1 MASCCENKSC
11 ELDALRQNQGR
22 VLKWVLAINAFM
34 FVIEYTTGIIAHSTA
49 LLGDSLDMLGDAFVY
64 AFSLY
69 VLNRSNKWI
78 ATSALLKGLI
88 MAGFGLF
95 VLAEATYKMLYPVLP
110 TAELIGGM
118 GILALLANLLCLRL
132 LWAHRSDDI
141 NMRSVW
147 LCSRNDVIANSGV
160 ILAAMLVWSLQ
171 SQWPDIII
179 GLAIAVLFLRS
190 AWHVLHESIMQLRSQ
205 QKPEV

>member
-69 VLNRSNKWI
+69 VLNRSDKWI
-78 ATSALLKGLI
+78 TTSALLKGLI

-160 ILAAMLVWSLQ
+160 ILAAILVWSLQ

-190 AWHVLHESIMQLRSQ
+190 AWHVLHDSIVQLRSLR
-205 QKPEV
+205 K

>member
-69 VLNRSNKWI
+69 VLNRSDKWI
-78 ATSALLKGLI
+78 TTSALLKGLI

-190 AWHVLHESIMQLRSQ
+190 AWHVLHDSIVQLRSLR
-205 QKPEV
+205 K